1 MSPRLD
7 LDALELAS
15 DVIGRKWTTTILF
28 QLALEPR
35 RFGALRRLV
44 RGVSEK
50 VLIQRLRE
58 LETARLVSRRVEAA
72 VPPQVTYAMTAH
84 GRTLCALVEAMAAWG
99 GRHRRFLDRPARST
113 RDAGARSGAKGA
125 FRARR

>member
-7 LDALELAS
+7 LEALELAS
-15 DVIGRKWTTTILF
+15 DVIGRKWTTNILF
-28 QLALEPR
+28 QLALQPL

-58 LETARLVSRRVEAA
+58 LEAARLVSRRVEAE

-84 GRTLCALVEAMAAWG
+84 GRSLCALVAALAAWG
-99 GRHRRFLDRPARST
+99 GKHRRFLERQA
-113 RDAGARSGAKGA
+113 AQGG
-125 FRARR
+125 RR